1 MCAYV
6 CTRGCKRQSGF
17 HFPTACY
24 RWQHE
29 RRHAKGK
36 EASAAERKAGELKVA
51 SAWGKVD
58 EGSGFHA
65 AYVRVIFITKFFVL
79 CVHCLF
85 DCFVSVPSVAS
96 AQTVV

>member
-1 MCAYV
+1 MNSLTGWQRLKEPKSFVSQRVGGWCVTPCVCAYV
-6 CTRGCKRQSGF
+6 GTRGCKRQSGF

-36 EASAAERKAGELKVA
+36 GASAAERKAGELKVA

-58 EGSGFHA
+58 EGSGFQQ
-65 AYVRVIFITKFFVL
+65 RM
-79 CVHCLF
+79 CV
-85 DCFVSVPSVAS
+85 
-96 AQTVV
+96 